1 MRSWLFRLAWRV
13 LGSTHRQQVV
23 DGVLRAAARKHPE
36 WPSVECKR
44 ETRRVLRGFDVDLT
58 DVRLS
63 LTDEALAPR
72 NPYPG

>member
-36 WPSVECKR
+36 WSSVECKR